1 MKLPVLLGVLF
12 ILFTV
17 GFIGGLWQAGFWKPI
32 YVEAGDNLDSYPLQ
46 ERARMEL
53 ERLRKVASEMDSW
66 GTDLKKRAEV
76 LDQRESKLNKLEE
89 DMKLERASLDKLN
102 DQIEQYRKQMD
113 ARLVLVDA
121 SQDVNI
127 SQLAKVY
134 TAMEPGNAAKVLAS
148 LPEAQ
153 TVQILRKMK
162 EGNAAKIMGVW
173 AAGGITVDK
182 AVRMTTLLR
191 VSIQPP
197 SETP

>member
-1 MKLPVLLGVLF
+1 
-12 ILFTV
+12 
-17 GFIGGLWQAGFWKPI
+17 
-32 YVEAGDNLDSYPLQ
+32 
-46 ERARMEL
+46 
-53 ERLRKVASEMDSW
+53 
-66 GTDLKKRAEV
+66 
-76 LDQRESKLNKLEE
+76 
-89 DMKLERASLDKLN
+89 MKLERASLDKLN

-173 AAGGITVDK
+173 AAGGVTVDK